1 MSSTL
6 RELSQMQHA
15 FDSCHG
21 TANRL
26 WSQPIDASSLCV
38 LLELTVALAGEVG
51 EFANVSKK
59 IARGD
64 YSLDGAKPKL
74 ESELAD
80 VFIYLLKLAD
90 QLGIDLE
97 AAFLTKLAHNQDR
110 FQSFLMP
117 PRTSTT

>member
-6 RELSQMQHA
+6 HELSQMQRA

-21 TANRL
+21 TGGRL
-26 WSQPIDASSLCV
+26 WSEPIDASSLCV

-51 EFANVSKK
+51 EFANLTKK
-59 IARGD
+59 IVRGD
-64 YSLDGAKPKL
+64 YSLDSAKPEL
-74 ESELAD
+74 GSELAD

-97 AAFLTKLAHNQDR
+97 AAFRTKLAYNEER
-110 FQSFLMP
+110 FKSFLIL
-117 PRTSTT
+117 PRTAST